1 MDFYESISLRTL
13 FFYCFA
19 DKIEYLMH
27 LIYLCPETYFF
38 TRCPSH
44 ALSLHLIVGD
54 VPLLL
59 VCTLEKIFGF
69 LLNYHSE

>member
-38 TRCPSH
+38 TRSPSH
-44 ALSLHLIVGD
+44 ALSLHLIV
-54 VPLLL
+54 VRLM
-59 VCTLEKIFGF
+59 
-69 LLNYHSE
+69 S